1 MTKYLTEMLDEMNSD
16 KANFAKY
23 QTCAA
28 LKILLEY
35 AFDPEKKFVLPD
47 GDPPFKP
54 DAGPLGMS
62 PANLLMEV
70 KRFYVFCRKDL
81 KPIKRETLFVQLLE
95 NIHPTEA
102 KLMLHVKDQTLP
114 KLYPKLTHKVLF
126 DAGFIAV
133 EPVAKASK
141 PAKKAETQP
150 AGVSP

>member
-1 MTKYLTEMLDEMNSD
+1 MTKYLIEMLEEMNAD

-28 LKILLEY
+28 LRVLLDY
-35 AFDPEKKFVLPD
+35 AFDPEKKFVLPE

-54 DAGPLGMS
+54 DPGPLGMS
-62 PANLLMEV
+62 PANLMMEV

-81 KPIKRETLFVQLLE
+81 KPYKRESLFVQLLE

-102 KLMLHVKDQTLP
+102 KMMLHVKDQTLT
-114 KLYPKLTHKVLF
+114 KMFPKLTHKVLF

-133 EPVAKASK
+133 EPVAKVSK
-141 PAKKAETQP
+141 SAKKVETQP
-150 AGVSP
+150 DGVSP